1 MQVKVLKKD
10 ASLSRR
16 EISLKILAVESSAKC
31 CSTAVVEDGT
41 IVSEFYT
48 DAGLTHSQTLMQM
61 VDAVL
66 SCAKISLASIDALAV
81 ANGPGSF
88 TGIRI
93 GIAAVKGLAQS
104 CDIKCFGVSTLEAM
118 AYSFLGEDCTVCA
131 VMDAR
136 RDQVYTALFDIKENR
151 VIRLS
156 ADSAVSVIDLKEI
169 LSDISQKS
177 KITLVGD
184 GVDVYYETLAEDNP
198 YVVKALNPLRYQ
210 RAYGVAMAAFSSWPN
225 NECSS
230 YETLQPVYLRAPQAE
245 RELKRVREI

>member
-1 MQVKVLKKD
+1 M
-10 ASLSRR
+10 R
-16 EISLKILAVESSAKC
+16 ILAVESSAKC
-31 CSTAVVEDGT
+31 CSTAVVEDGR

-66 SCAKISLASIDALAV
+66 SCATLSLASIDAIAV
-81 ANGPGSF
+81 ARGPGSF

-93 GIAAVKGLAQS
+93 GIAAVKGLAHS
-104 CDIKCFGVSTLEAM
+104 SDIKCYGVSTLEAM

-136 RDQVYTALFDIKENR
+136 RDQVYTALFDIRGNR

-156 ADSAVSVIDLKEI
+156 ADSAVSVVDLKEI

-177 KITLVGD
+177 QIILVGD
-184 GVDVYYETLAEDNP
+184 GADVYYETLVEGNP
-198 YVVKALNPLRYQ
+198 YVVKALKPLRYQ
-210 RAYGVAMAAFSSWPN
+210 RAYGVAMAVFSSMLI

>member
-1 MQVKVLKKD
+1 M
-10 ASLSRR
+10 R
-16 EISLKILAVESSAKC
+16 ILAVESSAKC
-31 CSTAVVEDGT
+31 CSTAVVEDGKL
-41 IVSEFYT
+41 VSEFYT

-66 SCAKISLASIDALAV
+66 TCAGFSLSSIDALAV

-104 CDIKCFGVSTLEAM
+104 LDIKCFGVSTLEAM
-118 AYSFLGEDCTVCA
+118 AYSFLGEDCTICA

-136 RDQVYTALFDIKENR
+136 REQVYTALFEVKEDQ

-156 ADSAVSVIDLKEI
+156 ADSAIAAIDLKEI

-177 KITLVGD
+177 KIILVGD
-184 GVDVYYETLAEDNP
+184 GSDIHYETLVEGNP
-198 YVVKALNPLRYQ
+198 YVVKALQPMRYQ
-210 RAYGVAMAAFSSWPN
+210 RAYGVAMAVLSS
-225 NECSS
+225 SS
-230 YETLQPVYLRAPQAE
+230 SNMSSSFETLQPVYLRAPQAE
-245 RELKRVREI
+245 RELKRLKRE